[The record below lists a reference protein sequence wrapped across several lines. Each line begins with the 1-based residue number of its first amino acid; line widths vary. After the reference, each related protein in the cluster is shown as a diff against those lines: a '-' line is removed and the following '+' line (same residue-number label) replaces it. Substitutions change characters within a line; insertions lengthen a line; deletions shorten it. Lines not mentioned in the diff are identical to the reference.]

1 MHGFMRENNEN
12 RTADYLVEPQM
23 QAHHDGLRELS
34 LEELNKI
41 TGG

>member
-1 MHGFMRENNEN
+1 MRENNEN
-12 RTADYLVEPQM
+12 RSADLVEPQM
-23 QAHHDGLRELS
+23 QAHNDGLRELS

>member
-1 MHGFMRENNEN
+1 MRENNEN
-12 RTADYLVEPQM
+12 RTADLVEPQM
-23 QAHHDGLRELS
+23 QAHNDGLRELS

>member
-12 RTADYLVEPQM
+12 RSADLVEPQM
-23 QAHHDGLRELS
+23 QAHNDGLRELS

>member
-12 RTADYLVEPQM
+12 RSADLVEPQM